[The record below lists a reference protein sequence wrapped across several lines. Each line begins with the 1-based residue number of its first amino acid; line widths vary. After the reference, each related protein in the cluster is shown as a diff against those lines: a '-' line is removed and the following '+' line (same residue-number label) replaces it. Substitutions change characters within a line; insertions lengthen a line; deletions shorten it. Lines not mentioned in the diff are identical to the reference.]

1 MHLICCCLLLVS
13 GCLLAGCSPKGKPV
27 AWVQRTAPVYPNPRP
42 HDCHMTML
50 QTPPDRAHE
59 TIAQIWSYGNEQD
72 ELSRMQHLIRFE
84 ACQLGA
90 HAVILLPVQDVA
102 HVNTF
107 NAYPDWATELSGF
120 GQGAGSVR
128 TRTNKTFSVSQI
140 GFALVYLQDGENNSG
155 PEKTHNAQNNAV
167 H

>member
-1 MHLICCCLLLVS
+1 M
-13 GCLLAGCSPKGKPV
+13 A
-27 AWVQRTAPVYPNPRP
+27 
-42 HDCHMTML
+42 ML
-50 QTPPDRAHE
+50 QTPPDRGHE

-90 HAVILLPVQDVA
+90 HAVILLPAQDVE

-120 GQGAGSVR
+120 GQGAGSAY
-128 TRTNKTFSVSQI
+128 TRTNKTFSLSQV
-140 GFALVYLQDGENNSG
+140 GFALIYLQDGDDNSD
-155 PEKTHNAQNNAV
+155 PKKTDNAQNNVV

>member
-1 MHLICCCLLLVS
+1 M
-13 GCLLAGCSPKGKPV
+13 A
-27 AWVQRTAPVYPNPRP
+27 
-42 HDCHMTML
+42 ML
-50 QTPPDRAHE
+50 QTPPDRGHE

-90 HAVILLPVQDVA
+90 HAVILLPAQDVE

-128 TRTNKTFSVSQI
+128 TRTNI
-140 GFALVYLQDGENNSG
+140 NLQPLPGGLCPHLSPRRRRQQR
-155 PEKTHNAQNNAV
+155 PEEDRQCSK
-167 H
+167 